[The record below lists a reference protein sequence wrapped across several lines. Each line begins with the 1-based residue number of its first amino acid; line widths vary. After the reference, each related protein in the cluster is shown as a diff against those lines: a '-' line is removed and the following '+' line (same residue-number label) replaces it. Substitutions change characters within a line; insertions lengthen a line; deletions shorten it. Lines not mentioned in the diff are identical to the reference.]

1 VNRPFREVL
10 AVVKRP
16 EDLMRAYRR
25 ELRRQRLRAR
35 LFAAMNGACTLAMA
49 GTALFGV
56 DDTKGRLVVLGAAA
70 VFGAWTAY
78 DLRWNLPRI
87 GRALAEDPVE
97 ANEDRRRLW
106 AALEQLS
113 LEHRTVIALFAV
125 EGLGH
130 KEIAAVLG
138 VPEGTVWSRLHL
150 ARKRL
155 AVLLA

>member
-35 LFAAMNGACTLAMA
+35 LFAAMNGAFTLAMA

-56 DDTKGRLVVLGAAA
+56 DDAKGRLAVLGAAA

-87 GRALAEDPVE
+87 GRALAEARE
-97 ANEDRRRLW
+97 A
-106 AALEQLS
+106 
-113 LEHRTVIALFAV
+113 T
-125 EGLGH
+125 EG
-130 KEIAAVLG
+130 
-138 VPEGTVWSRLHL
+138 SR
-150 ARKRL
+150 
-155 AVLLA
+155 